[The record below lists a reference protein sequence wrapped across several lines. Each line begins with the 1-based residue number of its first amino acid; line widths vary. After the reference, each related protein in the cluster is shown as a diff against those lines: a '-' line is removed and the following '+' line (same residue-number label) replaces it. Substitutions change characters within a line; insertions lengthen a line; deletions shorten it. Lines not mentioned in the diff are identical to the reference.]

1 MINREE
7 KEGSMGHQQK
17 GAKRGMGGA
26 GGQEERWSHKRLR
39 RVSHMTIL

>member
-17 GAKRGMGGA
+17 GAKRGMGGS
-26 GGQEERWSHKRLR
+26 GERGHWIRRLSV
-39 RVSHMTIL
+39 VSHP